1 MGGVV
6 AIGALVVGGVVT
18 GGLVV
23 AGEEVLVGIVEVDG
37 LCELLG
43 TCVFVGE
50 VVGATLEL
58 SGVVESLEGC
68 VEGVPV
74 GGSVTTGSIEMEP
87 SIVVVVKDRPTVVAT
102 LTGCESPGESGTAI
116 FEPPPRLSEFC
127 TIVTAPD
134 TTITTAAVLTVITR
148 R

>member
-1 MGGVV
+1 MGGLV
-6 AIGALVVGGVVT
+6 ATGALVVGGVVT
-18 GGLVV
+18 TGALVV
-23 AGEEVLVGIVEVDG
+23 GEEVLVGIVEVDG

-43 TCVFVGE
+43 TCVFVGD
-50 VVGATLEL
+50 VGGATLEL

-74 GGSVTTGSIEMEP
+74 GGSVTTGSIEMKP

-102 LTGCESPGESGTAI
+102 LTGCESLGESGTAI

-127 TIVTAPD
+127 TIATAPD

>member
-1 MGGVV
+1 VGGVV
-6 AIGALVVGGVVT
+6 TIGALVVGGAVA

-23 AGEEVLVGIVEVDG
+23 AGEEVLAGLVEVAG
-37 LCELLG
+37 P
-43 TCVFVGE
+43 CVFVGD
-50 VVGATLEL
+50 VVGVSLEL
-58 SGVVESLEGC
+58 FGVVESLEGC

-87 SIVVVVKDRPTVVAT
+87 SIVVVVADSPIVVAT
-102 LTGCESPGESGTAI
+102 LIGCESPGESGTAM

-127 TIVTAPD
+127 TIATAPD

>member
-1 MGGVV
+1 VGGVV
-6 AIGALVVGGVVT
+6 TIGALVVGGAVA

-23 AGEEVLVGIVEVDG
+23 AGEEVLAGLVEVAG
-37 LCELLG
+37 P
-43 TCVFVGE
+43 CVFVGD
-50 VVGATLEL
+50 VVGVSLEL
-58 SGVVESLEGC
+58 FGVVESLEGC

-74 GGSVTTGSIEMEP
+74 GGLVTTGSIEMEP

-127 TIVTAPD
+127 TIATAPD